1 MDKGAL
7 AIARMLIV
15 ALVLGAAVILS
26 HPAYRKTFLDIMRGA
41 PMSSPIWIS
50 NERYYSAVD
59 FRAEPAP

>member
-1 MDKGAL
+1 
-7 AIARMLIV
+7 MLIV